1 MIKIE
6 KERERERSQYSATS
20 TTYLGAKNQ
29 FNHRQEGENEKT
41 EK

>member
-6 KERERERSQYSATS
+6 KERERSQYSGTS
-20 TTYLGAKNQ
+20 TTYLGSKNE
-29 FNHRQEGENEKT
+29 FNHRQECKNEKT